1 MPSHAPRPPRHSL
14 FVFAHPDDE
23 CLLSTRLAR
32 EVAAG
37 RRVHCVYLTADS
49 GAPASVRDAE
59 SRVVLADLGVAG
71 EDAHFVG
78 STHAIP
84 DGSLA
89 LHLAEAGRRLEEAV
103 GHHPIHRVFSMAYEG
118 GHQDHDAA
126 HVAALVFARRRGIL
140 HRTWAMPAY
149 HGHRLPWILYR
160 VAKPLPGHRLR
171 VRRLPRGLAWRHACI
186 VWRYPS
192 QWRTWVGLFPELF
205 VQRALRRREVLIPA
219 DAEAI
224 RGRPH
229 PGPLLYERLFR
240 FPYERFRRGV
250 DAYLQG
256 ASSG

>member
-1 MPSHAPRPPRHSL
+1 VPSRGSQPPRHSL
-14 FVFAHPDDE
+14 FVFAHQDDE
-23 CLLSTRLAR
+23 CFLSTRLAR

-37 RRVHCVYLTADS
+37 RRVHCVYHPAGS
-49 GAPASVRDAE
+49 GAPASVRDSE
-59 SRVVLADLGVAG
+59 SRVVLADLGVA
-71 EDAHFVG
+71 EADAHFVG
-78 STHAIP
+78 SAHGIP

-89 LHLAEAGRRLEEAV
+89 LHLASAGRLLEEAV
-103 GHHPIHRVFSMAYEG
+103 GHHPIHRVFSLAYEG

-126 HVAALVFARRRGIL
+126 HVAALVFALRRGIL
-140 HRTWAMPAY
+140 HRTWAMPVY

-160 VAKPLPGHRLR
+160 VATPLPGRRLR

-192 QWRTWVGLFPELF
+192 QRRTWVGLFPELC

-229 PGPLLYERLFR
+229 PGSLLYERLFH
-240 FPYERFRRGV
+240 FPYERFRQGV

-256 ASSG
+256 APSV